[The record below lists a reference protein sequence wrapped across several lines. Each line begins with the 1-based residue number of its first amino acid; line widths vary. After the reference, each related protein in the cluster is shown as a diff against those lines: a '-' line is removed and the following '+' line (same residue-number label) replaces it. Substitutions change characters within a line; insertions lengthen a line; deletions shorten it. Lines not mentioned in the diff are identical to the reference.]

1 MSVVLTA
8 AVKVAVAE
16 SPVNIPLIVK
26 EGILLVNVTLS
37 PIFTLPENVVLLVPE
52 IFWLLVENKRIPDP
66 VLKVVPLLTIPFWNS
81 NAAFP
86 VLVKDRLFVKRPT
99 MRFVPNALLSVNVP
113 EFTIP
118 PLLVKLKELRLN
130 VTPDGMLIR
139 LVTSI
144 FPTDVLVPVPE
155 NASVL

>member
-1 MSVVLTA
+1 
-8 AVKVAVAE
+8 
-16 SPVNIPLIVK
+16 
-26 EGILLVNVTLS
+26 
-37 PIFTLPENVVLLVPE
+37 
-52 IFWLLVENKRIPDP
+52 LVENNKVPEP
-66 VLKVVPLLTIPFWNS
+66 VLNVVPLFTIPFWNS

-86 VLVKDRLFVKRPT
+86 VFVKDPLFVNRPT
-99 MRFVPNALLSVNVP
+99 MVFAPPALLSVNVP

-118 PLLVKLKELRLN
+118 PLLVKLNVLRLN

-139 LVTSI
+139 LVTST